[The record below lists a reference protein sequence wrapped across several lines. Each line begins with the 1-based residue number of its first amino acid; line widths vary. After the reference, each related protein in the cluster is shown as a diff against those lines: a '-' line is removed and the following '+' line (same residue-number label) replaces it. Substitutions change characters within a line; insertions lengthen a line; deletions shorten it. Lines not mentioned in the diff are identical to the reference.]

1 MLKTITQKQLNFS
14 IKQQFIRGLL
24 AASIIVMGIGPSLA
38 NGLVSPNDMK
48 RGSLLLKTTEAGK
61 MVEAIQ
67 LATNVEIDINGPIA
81 RTKVTQRF
89 RNPSNGWVEGTY
101 VFPLPETSA
110 VDTLKM
116 QIGDRFIEGIIKPKE
131 EARKIY
137 DDAKREGKKASL
149 VEQLRPN
156 LFTNSV
162 ANIGPQEIIVV
173 QIEYQE
179 TVRQSND
186 LFSLR
191 FPMIAAPRYTPKPRI
206 VESVNFENDEQWGT
220 VKDPVPDRK
229 EITSPVINPARQAQ
243 SNPVS
248 LNVNL
253 ASGFPIAEI
262 KSPFHD
268 IITDYKSKD
277 QVEVSLSDQ
286 VVPADRDFE
295 LNWKAEPKKS
305 PRVTLFKETIAQDD
319 YFLAFVTPP
328 KLAQLAQDEITT
340 PDREVI
346 FVIDNSGSMAG
357 PSMRQAKESL
367 LLALA
372 KLSTQDRF
380 NVIRF
385 DDTYEVLFPSALEAN
400 TGNLDIAKRFVSS
413 LEADG
418 GTEMLPALEAAL
430 EDQTPHDKSTLR
442 QIIFLTDGAIGNEKQ
457 MFDTIVKKRGRSR
470 IFTVGIGS
478 APNSHFMNRASSYGK
493 GTFTHIGSEQQVR
506 SRMNELFTK
515 LETPVLTDLQ
525 ANWPESNQPEKNN
538 VEMSPRHLPD
548 LYSGEPVV
556 ILAKAKNTVRSVKET
571 LDVSGQFSNQPW
583 TIKLPLHK
591 AQQGNGIGKLWGRR
605 RISEIEGQYF
615 QADNWN
621 VLDQDILNTAMKYG
635 LISKMTSLV
644 AVDIT
649 PTRPTGTDYN
659 SQKIALNLPAGWDFE
674 KVFGPDYTSAPEQL
688 EDASISSPHTL
699 AASDTPLANPASAK
713 AKSIPLPATA
723 TTAELKIILGILLLL
738 TTVFFMLVSRKMLL
752 NGQRP

>member
-1 MLKTITQKQLNFS
+1 MLKTIITEQFS
-14 IKQQFIRGLL
+14 PFIKTSFITSVL
-24 AASIIVMGIGPSLA
+24 AVFFTVMAGNPSVA
-38 NGLVSPNDMK
+38 NNLVTANDMK

-116 QIGDRFIEGIIKPKE
+116 QIGDRFIEGIIKPKK

-137 DDAKREGKKASL
+137 DDAKKEGKKASL

-162 ANIGPQEIIVV
+162 ANIGPQEIVVV

-179 TVRQSND
+179 TVKQSNG

-191 FPMIAAPRYTPKPRI
+191 FPMVAAPRYNPKPRI

-220 VKDPVPDRK
+220 VKDPVPDRE
-229 EITSPVINPARQAQ
+229 EITSPVLNPAKQAK

-253 ASGFPIAEI
+253 ASGFPIGEI
-262 KSPFHD
+262 KSPFHG
-268 IITDYKSKD
+268 ITTDYKSKD
-277 QVEVSLSDQ
+277 KVNVSLSDQ
-286 VVPADRDFE
+286 IVPADRDFE

-305 PRVTLFKETIAQDD
+305 PRVALFKETIGQDD

-328 KLAQLAQDEITT
+328 KLAKFSQNEITT

-372 KLSTQDRF
+372 KLRNQDRF

-442 QIIFLTDGAIGNEKQ
+442 QIVFLTDGAIGNEKQ

-525 ANWPESNQPEKNN
+525 ANWDKRNN
-538 VEMSPRHLPD
+538 VEMSPSQLPD

-556 ILAKAKNTVRSVKET
+556 ILAKAKNTTQSTQET
-571 LDVSGQFSNQPW
+571 LDVSGQFANQPW

-591 AQQGNGIGKLWGRR
+591 AQQGKGIGKLWGRR
-605 RISEIEGQYF
+605 KIAEIEGQYF
-615 QADNWN
+615 LADNWN
-621 VLDQDILNTAMKYG
+621 VLDQDILNTALKYG

-649 PTRPTGTDYN
+649 PSRPTGIDYN
-659 SQKIALNLPAGWDFE
+659 SQEIALNLPAGWDFE
-674 KVFGPDYTSAPEQL
+674 KVFGPDYISTSESLQ
-688 EDASISSPHTL
+688 DANISPLHTL
-699 AASDTPLANPASAK
+699 AASDTPIARPTSAK

-738 TTVFFMLVSRKMLL
+738 ATVLFMLVSRKMLP
-752 NGQRP
+752 NGQRQ

>member
-1 MLKTITQKQLNFS
+1 MTGLITA
-14 IKQQFIRGLL
+14 IM
-24 AASIIVMGIGPSLA
+24 IVAGGNSWAA
-38 NGLVSPNDMK
+38 NGLVTPNDMK
-48 RGSLLLKTTEAGK
+48 RGSLLLKTTKAGK

-89 RNPSNGWVEGTY
+89 RNPSDGWVEGTY

-116 QIGDRFIEGIIKPKE
+116 QIGDRFIEGVIKPKE

-162 ANIGPQEIIVV
+162 ANIGPQEIVVV

-179 TVRQSND
+179 TVRQSNG

-191 FPMIAAPRYTPKPRI
+191 FPMVAAPRYNPKPRI

-220 VKDPVPDRK
+220 VKDPIPDRE
-229 EITSPVINPARQAQ
+229 EITSPIINPVKQAK
-243 SNPVS
+243 SNPVT

-253 ASGFPIAEI
+253 ASGFPIGEI

-268 IITDYKSKD
+268 ITADYKSKD
-277 QVEVSLSDQ
+277 QVTVSLSDH

-305 PRVTLFKETIAQDD
+305 PRVALFRETIGQDD
-319 YFLAFVTPP
+319 YFLAFITPP
-328 KLAQLAQDEITT
+328 KLVQFEQDEITT

-372 KLSTQDRF
+372 KLRNKDSF
-380 NVIRF
+380 NIIRF
-385 DDTYEVLFPSALEAN
+385 DDTYEILFPSALKAN
-400 TGNLDIAKRFVSS
+400 TGNLDVAKRFVSS

-442 QIIFLTDGAIGNEKQ
+442 QIVFLTDGAIGNEKQ

-515 LETPVLTDLQ
+515 LETPVLTDLH
-525 ANWPESNQPEKNN
+525 ANWTESNKSEKNN
-538 VEMSPRHLPD
+538 FEMSPSQLPD

-556 ILAKAKNTVRSVKET
+556 ILAKAKNTIRSVKET
-571 LDVSGQFSNQPW
+571 LDVSGQFANQPW

-591 AQQGNGIGKLWGRR
+591 AQQGNGISKLWGRKK
-605 RISEIEGQYF
+605 IAEIEGRYF
-615 QADNWN
+615 LADNWN
-621 VLDQDILNTAMKYG
+621 VLDQEILDTATKYG
-635 LISKMTSLV
+635 LVSKMTSLV

-649 PTRPTGTDYN
+649 PTRPTGTDYS
-659 SQKIALNLPAGWDFE
+659 SQEIALNLPAGWDFE
-674 KVFGPDYTSAPEQL
+674 KVFGPDYNSVPEPL
-688 EDASISSPHTL
+688 EDASISSLHTL
-699 AASDTPLANPASAK
+699 ASRDTPLGDPSSAK
-713 AKSIPLPATA
+713 VKSIPLPATA
-723 TTAELKIILGILLLL
+723 TTAELKIIFGILILLA
-738 TTVFFMLVSRKMLL
+738 TVLFMLVSRKMLP

>member
-1 MLKTITQKQLNFS
+1 MLKTITTKQFNFS
-14 IKQQFIRGLL
+14 IKTLFIAVLL
-24 AASIIVMGIGPSLA
+24 ISSIITMGGSPSIA

-116 QIGDRFIEGIIKPKE
+116 QIGDRFIEGVIKPKE

-162 ANIGPQEIIVV
+162 ANIGPQEIVVV

-179 TVRQSND
+179 TVRQSNG

-191 FPMIAAPRYTPKPRI
+191 FPMVAAPRYNPKPRI

-220 VKDPVPDRK
+220 VKDPVPDRE
-229 EITSPVINPARQAQ
+229 EITSPVINPAKQAK

-248 LNVNL
+248 LNVSL
-253 ASGFPIAEI
+253 ASGFPIGEI
-262 KSPFHD
+262 KSPFHE

-277 QVEVSLSDQ
+277 QVQVSLSDQ

-305 PRVTLFKETIAQDD
+305 PRVALFKETIGQDD

-340 PDREVI
+340 PNREVI

-372 KLSTQDRF
+372 KLRSRDRF

-400 TGNLDIAKRFVSS
+400 TGNIDIAKRFVSS

-430 EDQTPHDKSTLR
+430 EDQTPNDKSSLR
-442 QIIFLTDGAIGNEKQ
+442 QIVFLTDGAIGNEKQ
-457 MFDTIVKKRGRSR
+457 MFDAIVKKRGRSR

-515 LETPVLTDLQ
+515 LETPVLTNLQ
-525 ANWPESNQPEKNN
+525 AIWPESNQPEKTN
-538 VEMSPRHLPD
+538 VEMSPRQLPD

-556 ILAKAKNTVRSVKET
+556 ILAKAKNTIRSTKET

-591 AQQGNGIGKLWGRR
+591 AQSGTGIGKLWGRR
-605 RISEIEGQYF
+605 KISEIEGQYF

-649 PTRPTGTDYN
+649 PTRPTGKDYN
-659 SQKIALNLPAGWDFE
+659 SQEIALNLPAGWDFE
-674 KVFGPDYTSAPEQL
+674 KVFGADYSSAPAPL
-688 EDASISSPHTL
+688 EDASISSLHRL
-699 AASDTPLANPASAK
+699 AATDAPLIRSASAK
-713 AKSIPLPATA
+713 AKSISLPATA
-723 TTAELKIILGILLLL
+723 TTAELKIILGMLLLL
-738 TTVFFMLVSRKMLL
+738 ATILFMLVSRKMLP

>member
-1 MLKTITQKQLNFS
+1 MLKTITTKQFNFS
-14 IKQQFIRGLL
+14 IKTLFIAVLL
-24 AASIIVMGIGPSLA
+24 ISFIIVMGGSPSIA

-116 QIGDRFIEGIIKPKE
+116 QIGDRFIEGVIKPKE

-137 DDAKREGKKASL
+137 NDAKREGKKASL

-162 ANIGPQEIIVV
+162 ANIGPQEIVVV

-179 TVRQSND
+179 TVRQSNG

-191 FPMIAAPRYTPKPRI
+191 FPMVAAPRYNPKPRI

-220 VKDPVPDRK
+220 VKDPVPDRE
-229 EITSPVINPARQAQ
+229 EITSPVINPTKQPK

-253 ASGFPIAEI
+253 ASGFPIGEI
-262 KSPFHD
+262 KSPFHE

-277 QVEVSLSDQ
+277 QVQVSLSDQ

-305 PRVTLFKETIAQDD
+305 PRVALFKETIGQDD

-340 PDREVI
+340 PNREVI

-372 KLSTQDRF
+372 KLRSRDRF

-430 EDQTPHDKSTLR
+430 EDQTPNDKSSLR
-442 QIIFLTDGAIGNEKQ
+442 QIVFLTDGAIGNEKQ
-457 MFDTIVKKRGRSR
+457 MFDAIVKKRGRSR

-515 LETPVLTDLQ
+515 LETPVLTNLQ
-525 ANWPESNQPEKNN
+525 AIWPESNQPEKTN
-538 VEMSPRHLPD
+538 VEMSPRQLPD

-556 ILAKAKNTVRSVKET
+556 ILAKAKNTIRSTKET

-591 AQQGNGIGKLWGRR
+591 AQSGTGIGKLWGRR
-605 RISEIEGQYF
+605 KISEIEGQYF

-649 PTRPTGTDYN
+649 PTRPTGKDYN
-659 SQKIALNLPAGWDFE
+659 SQEIALNLPAGWDFE
-674 KVFGPDYTSAPEQL
+674 KVFGADYSSAPAPL
-688 EDASISSPHTL
+688 EDASISSLHRL
-699 AASDTPLANPASAK
+699 AATDAPLIRSASAK

-723 TTAELKIILGILLLL
+723 TTAELKIILGMLLLL
-738 TTVFFMLVSRKMLL
+738 ATILFMLVSRKMLP

>member
-14 IKQQFIRGLL
+14 IKQQFIRSLL
-24 AASIIVMGIGPSLA
+24 AASIIVMGIGPSVA

-89 RNPSNGWVEGTY
+89 RNPSDGWVEGTY

-110 VDTLKM
+110 VDALKM

-179 TVRQSND
+179 TVRQSNG

-191 FPMIAAPRYTPKPRI
+191 FPMVAAPRYTPKPRI
-206 VESVNFENDEQWGT
+206 VESVNFENNEQWGS
-220 VKDPVPDRK
+220 VKDSLPDRE
-229 EITSPVINPARQAQ
+229 EIASPVINPARQAQ

-248 LNVNL
+248 LNVSL

-286 VVPADRDFE
+286 VIPADRDFE

-305 PRVTLFKETIAQDD
+305 PRVALFKETIGQDD

-372 KLSTQDRF
+372 KLSDQDRF

-400 TGNLDIAKRFVSS
+400 TGNLDIAKKFVSS

-430 EDQTPHDKSTLR
+430 EDQTPHEKSALR
-442 QIIFLTDGAIGNEKQ
+442 QIVFLTDGAIGNEKQ

-506 SRMNELFTK
+506 SHMNELFTK

-538 VEMSPRHLPD
+538 VEMSPRQLPD

-556 ILAKAKNTVRSVKET
+556 ILAKANNTVRSVKDT

-583 TIKLPLHK
+583 TIKLPLYK

-605 RISEIEGQYF
+605 KISEIEGQYF
-615 QADNWN
+615 QANNWN
-621 VLDQDILNTAMKYG
+621 VLDQDILKTAMKYG

-688 EDASISSPHTL
+688 EDASISFLHAL
-699 AASDTPLANPASAK
+699 AASDTPLENPASAK

-738 TTVFFMLVSRKMLL
+738 ATVFFMLASRKILL

>member
-1 MLKTITQKQLNFS
+1 MIAISVNS
-14 IKQQFIRGLL
+14 
-24 AASIIVMGIGPSLA
+24 SMA

-116 QIGDRFIEGIIKPKE
+116 QIGDRFIEGVIKPKE

-162 ANIGPQEIIVV
+162 ANIGPQEIVVV

-179 TVRQSND
+179 TVRQSNG

-191 FPMIAAPRYTPKPRI
+191 FPMVAAPRYNPKPRI
-206 VESVNFENDEQWGT
+206 VESVNFENDAQWGT
-220 VKDPVPDRK
+220 VKDPVPDR
-229 EITSPVINPARQAQ
+229 EETTSPVLNTEKQAK

-253 ASGFPIAEI
+253 ASGFPIGEI
-262 KSPFHD
+262 KSPFHN
-268 IITDYKSKD
+268 IVTDYKSKD
-277 QVEVSLSDQ
+277 QVKVSLSDQ

-295 LNWKAEPKKS
+295 LNWKAEPKQS
-305 PRVTLFKETIAQDD
+305 PRVALFKETIGQDD

-328 KLAQLAQDEITT
+328 KLAQLAQDDIPT
-340 PDREVI
+340 PNREVI

-372 KLSTQDRF
+372 KLQNQDRF

-430 EDQTPHDKSTLR
+430 EDQTPQDKSTLR

-515 LETPVLTDLQ
+515 LETPVLTDLR
-525 ANWPESNQPEKNN
+525 ADWPTRNQPEKNN
-538 VEMSPRHLPD
+538 VEMSPSQLPD

-556 ILAKAKNTVRSVKET
+556 IMAKTKTTTQPTKET
-571 LDVSGQFSNQPW
+571 LDISGQFANQPW
-583 TIKLPLHK
+583 TIKLPLK
-591 AQQGNGIGKLWGRR
+591 SAQQGTGIGKLWGRR
-605 RISEIEGQYF
+605 KITEIEGQYF
-615 QADNWN
+615 QADNWD
-621 VLDQDILNTAMKYG
+621 VLDQDILNAAMKYG

-649 PTRPTGTDYN
+649 PTRPADKDYT

-674 KVFGPDYTSAPEQL
+674 KVFGPDYASEPEPQ
-688 EDASISSPHTL
+688 EEASVSPLYSL
-699 AASDTPLANPASAK
+699 AASDSPLESPTFAK

-723 TTAELKIILGILLLL
+723 TTAELQIILGILLLL
-738 TTVFFMLVSRKMLL
+738 ATVLFMLVSRKMLT
-752 NGQRP
+752 NGHRP

>member
-24 AASIIVMGIGPSLA
+24 AASIIVMGIGPSVA

-89 RNPSNGWVEGTY
+89 RNPSDGWVEGTY

-116 QIGDRFIEGIIKPKE
+116 QIADRFIEGIIKPKE

-162 ANIGPQEIIVV
+162 ANIGPQEIVVV

-179 TVRQSND
+179 TVRQSNG

-191 FPMIAAPRYTPKPRI
+191 FPMVAAPRYNPKPRI

-220 VKDPVPDRK
+220 VKDPVPDRE
-229 EITSPVINPARQAQ
+229 EITSPVINPANQTK

-277 QVEVSLSDQ
+277 QVQVSLSDQ

-305 PRVTLFKETIAQDD
+305 PRVALFKETIGQDD

-372 KLSTQDRF
+372 KLSDQDRF

-430 EDQTPHDKSTLR
+430 EDQTPHEKSTLR
-442 QIIFLTDGAIGNEKQ
+442 QIVFLTDGAIGNEKQ

-591 AQQGNGIGKLWGRR
+591 AQQGNGIGKLWGRK

-688 EDASISSPHTL
+688 ENASISSLHAL
-699 AASDTPLANPASAK
+699 AASDTPLANLASAK

-738 TTVFFMLVSRKMLL
+738 ATVFFMLVSRKMLL